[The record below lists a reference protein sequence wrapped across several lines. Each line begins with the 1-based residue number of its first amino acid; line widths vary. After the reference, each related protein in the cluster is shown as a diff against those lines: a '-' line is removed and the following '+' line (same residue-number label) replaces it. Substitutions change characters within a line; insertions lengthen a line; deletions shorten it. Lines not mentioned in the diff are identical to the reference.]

1 MSEFENKGLKVLKY
15 IKVINET
22 N

>member
-15 IKVINET
+15 IKVMNET